1 MLAQTDVDNA
11 DLPMLCAMACEVHG
25 YAGSIAA
32 ERFGSR
38 GVIARDVID
47 AVGVATDTLSEHISF
62 PEMALQG

>member
-1 MLAQTDVDNA
+1 MALWRVD
-11 DLPMLCAMACEVHG
+11 
-25 YAGSIAA
+25 YAGRRRNDGISIAA